1 MVFWQWLCDDEKSEG
16 KGDKI
21 KKDNGDDE
29 YDYDYGD
36 DNDCDDDDDDDEKK
50 KNEDKCDPNL
60 LSGSYWRLHI

>member
-21 KKDNGDDE
+21 MKDNGDDAD
-29 YDYDYGD
+29 DY
-36 DNDCDDDDDDDEKK
+36 DDDDDDEK

-60 LSGSYWRLHI
+60 LSGSYWRLHT

>member
-1 MVFWQWLCDDEKSEG
+1 MVFRQWLCDDEKSEG
-16 KGDKI
+16 KVDKI

-36 DNDCDDDDDDDEKK
+36 DDDDDDDEKK

-60 LSGSYWRLHI
+60 LSGSYWRLHT